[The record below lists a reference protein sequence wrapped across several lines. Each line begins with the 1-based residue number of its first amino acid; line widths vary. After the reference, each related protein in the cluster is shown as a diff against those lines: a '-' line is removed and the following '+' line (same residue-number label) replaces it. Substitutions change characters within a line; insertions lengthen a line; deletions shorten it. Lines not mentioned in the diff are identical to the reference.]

1 MRYELLCPLLFR
13 DINLFFD
20 TLWYQSGAVDSLQGK
35 QNISDESTN
44 GNLNSNTEQMVDTP
58 KKDDEKQ
65 GDSPQEGEQRVDT
78 PRRDSEHRLDTPETT
93 IKLEEQLEEIKL
105 DW

>member
-1 MRYELLCPLLFR
+1 
-13 DINLFFD
+13 
-20 TLWYQSGAVDSLQGK
+20 
-35 QNISDESTN
+35 
-44 GNLNSNTEQMVDTP
+44 MVDTP

-105 DW
+105 D

>member
-1 MRYELLCPLLFR
+1 
-13 DINLFFD
+13 
-20 TLWYQSGAVDSLQGK
+20 YQSGAVDSLQGK

-105 DW
+105 D